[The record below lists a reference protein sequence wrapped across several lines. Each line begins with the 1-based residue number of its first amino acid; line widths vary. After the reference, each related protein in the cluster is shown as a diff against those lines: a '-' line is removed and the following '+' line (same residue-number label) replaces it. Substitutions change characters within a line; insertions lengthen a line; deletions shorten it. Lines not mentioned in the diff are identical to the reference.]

1 MPLPKRKP
9 GAPLR
14 LGVVSRDA
22 LRGAALELLAMPGY
36 VSEVGN
42 VLDHFESAGR
52 RGLVEAVFRLLD
64 DLGWGADDCESVFA
78 LTQPDAELARA
89 VLAVRGNTRASLAFG
104 VLADVAEAPRPS
116 GRRQRL
122 AEHAL
127 ALFALGVC
135 DDVLAALPPSI
146 AEQLT
151 GEQPESIET
160 IAADTRA
167 AATTAPAGRILAVP
181 HGARIELREAV
192 LLCLEQPMTV
202 FADAVAAPGAH
213 DARRLR
219 AQVVAGWRLLDDLG
233 WNQQDPRHEFRITM
247 PVEQL
252 ALALLWLHEAP
263 GQPVTAARRLLELLA
278 PEVVEGAASW
288 TP

>member
-64 DLGWGADDCESVFA
+64 DLGWGADDRKAFE
-78 LTQPDAELARA
+78 LHQPDAELARA
-89 VLAVRGNTRASLAFG
+89 VLAVRVNTRTSLAVG
-104 VLADVAEAPRPS
+104 VLADVVDAPRPS
-116 GRRQRL
+116 GRRERL

-127 ALFALGVC
+127 ALFAVSVC
-135 DDVLAALPPSI
+135 DDVLAALPSSSVV
-146 AEQLT
+146 EQLAA
-151 GEQPESIET
+151 EHPRSIEAT
-160 IAADTRA
+160 AAEMRA
-167 AATTAPAGRILAVP
+167 AATAGSAGRSLAVP
-181 HGARIELREAV
+181 HEARIELREAV
-192 LLCLEQPMTV
+192 LLSLEQPMTV
-202 FADAVAAPGAH
+202 FADAVAAPDAH
-213 DARRLR
+213 EARRLR
-219 AQVVAGWRLLDDLG
+219 AQVVAAWRLLDDLG

-278 PEVVEGAASW
+278 PEVVEGAVSW